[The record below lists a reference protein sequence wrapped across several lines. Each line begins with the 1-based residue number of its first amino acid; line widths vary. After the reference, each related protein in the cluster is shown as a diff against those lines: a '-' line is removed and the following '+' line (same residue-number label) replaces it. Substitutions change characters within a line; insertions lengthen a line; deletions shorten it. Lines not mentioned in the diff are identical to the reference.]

1 MIYLDYSAT
10 TKPNRAVLEYFNLVS
25 IKYFANANS
34 IYSIGRN
41 SKKAIKRASE
51 QLLNTLG
58 FDNHEIIYTSCAT
71 EANNLA
77 IKGAVEALKGS
88 KNRIITNLFEHSSVV
103 APINILQKK
112 GIKVSIVHHDENGR
126 VDLEHLKSLMGADV
140 ALVSIGSV
148 DSEIGIRQPLSEI
161 AKIVHEGGS
170 ILHCDA
176 TQSIGKEVLGLREA
190 DLVTFSAHKFYGI
203 KGIGALVKRKDVALT
218 AQLHGGT
225 STTIYRAGTP
235 NTPLI
240 LSLKKAVT
248 IIYKNHAKKYAKV
261 KLLNMYLRGL
271 LDQLPY
277 IVINS
282 PKDALPHILN
292 FSVMGISSH
301 KLINL
306 LSKKEIFLSNHS
318 ACSSNSEKSLA
329 VLALTNDEKRAQSS
343 IRVSI
348 SHLTTKY
355 ELDVL
360 IKELKKIGKA
370 I

>member
-126 VDLEHLKSLMGADV
+126 VDLEHLKSLMGPDV

-148 DSEIGIRQPLSEI
+148 NSEIGIRQPLFEI

-170 ILHCDA
+170 VFHCDA
-176 TQSIGKEVLGLREA
+176 TQSIGKEVLGLHEA

-203 KGIGALVKRKDVALT
+203 KGIGALVKHKDVLLT

-225 STTIYRAGTP
+225 STTAYRAGTP

-248 IIYKNHAKKYAKV
+248 SIYKNHAKRYAKV

-271 LDQLPY
+271 LNQIPN
-277 IVINS
+277 IIINS

-292 FSVMGISSH
+292 FSVLGVSSQ
-301 KLINL
+301 KLVND
-306 LSKKEIFLSNHS
+306 LSKKEIYLSNHS
-318 ACSSNSEKSLA
+318 ACSSNNEKSLA
-329 VLALTNDEKRAQSS
+329 VLALTNDEKRALSS

-348 SHLTTKY
+348 SHLTTKH
-355 ELDVL
+355 EIDML
-360 IKELKKIGKA
+360 IKDLKKIGKEK
-370 I
+370 